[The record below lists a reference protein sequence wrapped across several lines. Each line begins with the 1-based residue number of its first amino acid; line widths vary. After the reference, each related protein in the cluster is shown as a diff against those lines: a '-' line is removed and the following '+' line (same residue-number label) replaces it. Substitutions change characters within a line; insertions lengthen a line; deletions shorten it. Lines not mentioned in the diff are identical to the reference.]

1 MNVVKSEG
9 IHRNVTVAFANKH
22 GMRLEEGDFPF
33 VVPFFFP
40 LICPPQ
46 TKGVSLLFL

>member
-33 VVPFFFP
+33 VVPFFFFP
-40 LICPPQ
+40 
-46 TKGVSLLFL
+46 

>member
-33 VVPFFFP
+33 FFP
-40 LICPPQ
+40 LICSPQ
-46 TKGVSLLFL
+46 TKRVSLLLI